1 MVNRSPI
8 VLRLFLENLQVFTP
22 ENSSWLEVIDEK
34 SPKLT
39 NFRLVCQG
47 KKKPSKTNEGQWKI
61 PTMNEDAF
69 PI

>member
-1 MVNRSPI
+1 MVNSRI

-34 SPKLT
+34 SPKLK

-47 KKKPSKTNEGQWKI
+47 KKKNSKTHEGLAGKFQ
-61 PTMNEDAF
+61 P
-69 PI
+69 